1 MRIRKAEMVG
11 SWGLKVEDLGYLQ
24 EVQPVL
30 EVQHHPAEG
39 QESVLFTDILIQITL
54 SDLP

>member
-1 MRIRKAEMVG
+1 M
-11 SWGLKVEDLGYLQ
+11 EDLGYLQ

-39 QESVLFTDILIQITL
+39 QESVLFTHEDILIQITL
-54 SDLP
+54 VDLP